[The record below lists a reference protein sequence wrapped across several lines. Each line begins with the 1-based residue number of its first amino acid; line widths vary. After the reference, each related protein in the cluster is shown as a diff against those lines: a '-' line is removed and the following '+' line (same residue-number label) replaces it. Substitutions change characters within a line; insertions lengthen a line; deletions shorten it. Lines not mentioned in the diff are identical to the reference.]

1 MFSSTDG
8 VVETEKV
15 TELKEGGTYS
25 QGNHETLMKFL
36 SKLTGKEE
44 PKVEHAN
51 WMFTYSVDACIV
63 FPYSNNTYPS
73 QPPLNFNYNLSTAKA
88 IDKFE
93 KFRFRLVRTF

>member
-25 QGNHETLMKFL
+25 QGNHDTLMKFL

-44 PKVEHAN
+44 PKVE
-51 WMFTYSVDACIV
+51 
-63 FPYSNNTYPS
+63 
-73 QPPLNFNYNLSTAKA
+73 
-88 IDKFE
+88 
-93 KFRFRLVRTF
+93 